1 MEKPMI
7 KDVPNRFG
15 FVRIVLVA
23 GVGCPLI
30 FASNAFAQAPTTIA
44 PPVGEAVAERVIVT
58 GSNIPTAQEET
69 SLPVTT
75 YTTEFL
81 LKAGAGTPVEGLRQ
95 LPSFVGNAR
104 TENDSNN
111 GTGSASINLRGL
123 GAENVVVLING
134 RRAILSFSAKLGEF
148 AEASDINFIP
158 ISGLQR
164 VEVLKD
170 GASSIYGSD
179 AVAGV
184 VDFIMYGDRRLPP
197 YEGAEFEA
205 RYGTTTD
212 RDANERQAWIRGGV
226 TGLEG
231 KVAIFASAE
240 YYNRAAIFSVDRTIA
255 ATGDRFTSDIGTN
268 PDIGVAGL
276 GLSGTNMNSP
286 TFAGRVSVVANAP
299 GLQQFPVT
307 GQLVLTDLSNANV
320 TPASYRPF
328 EQAPGSGSTDPSRF
342 NFRAFTPAI
351 PAIEKSIEYVSGRYK
366 VFDDALVV
374 YGDMLYSHYRQS
386 NALAGSPFAWTTG
399 TPVQLAQAQASIFNP
414 FGDRLDEVRYRLQ
427 QELGNRTDVFD
438 KDLWRWVIGA
448 KGDFEF
454 ADNAFISHLGYDT
467 GITYERFDNIET
479 DGGDAQSSLLGDQTA
494 LNVFNPFIGQN
505 APPIGV
511 APTYVTLPSGERV
524 PTGATAPYN
533 NVAGAEA
540 AAYLGHSL
548 YHQKDF
554 LADVTL
560 NAHLF
565 PNLWNGGIDV
575 ASGYQHWWEQQH
587 SIPDPVQAAGDQ
599 LGFDA
604 KPNFKYHQEV
614 GAAFAEIRVPFV
626 ISTMNVPLVYNFEVD
641 YAFRYER
648 FHDKDLTNP
657 GPHESATFNNNGNS
671 RVTVRWQPIPD
682 LLLRGTW
689 GESFRSPTPDNLF
702 SPVFQTFPQVFD
714 PVTGDTFQP
723 VNGVLIGGNPDLKPE
738 KTQTWTA
745 GLVYTPK
752 FVPGFTISADW
763 YQIFSR
769 NLIISGDDFAQ
780 LLLTT
785 DPFNPLITRNS
796 SGNVTQIQSLF
807 NNAGKR
813 FVQGVD
819 ITAVYQ
825 LPTTNFGQFTFTL
838 GYNHF
843 FTWKAEPVAGLGT
856 HNFLGTFNNGTFPL
870 APGAIPFNKGFLR
883 FEWEYKLGPGIL
895 DFVAQGNYIG
905 DYEDDP
911 FAIVPQ
917 ELVASDPGT
926 DIQPNFVFHRR
937 VTDWTSLD
945 LQASYEFVKPPMEAP
960 APGYSKEGKDFKSP
974 LGKQPVTP
982 GVVETGSF
990 WQRMLWGTKV
1000 TAGVVN
1006 AFDRMPPTVLGAFND
1021 NYDTSL
1027 YSIRNRFWYVALSK
1041 KF

>member
-1 MEKPMI
+1 MKNVLI
-7 KDVPNRFG
+7 RFFNPDG
-15 FVRIVLVA
+15 PQGRGYRLGLARVA
-23 GVGCPLI
+23 FAASVGLPVI
-30 FASNAFAQAPTTIA
+30 FASNAFAQEPLLPPTT
-44 PPVGEAVAERVIVT
+44 AVEVERVIVT

-75 YTTEFL
+75 YTADWL
-81 LKAGAGTPVEGLRQ
+81 MKAGAGTPVEGLRQ
-95 LPSFVGNAR
+95 LPSFVGNTR

-111 GTGSASINLRGL
+111 GTGAASINLRGL

-134 RRAILSFSAKLGEF
+134 RRAILSLHAKLGEF
-148 AEASDINFIP
+148 AEASDINLIP
-158 ISGLQR
+158 ISALQR

-184 VDFIMYGDRRLPP
+184 VNFIMFGDRNLAP
-197 YEGAEFEA
+197 YEGAEFEL
-205 RYGTTTD
+205 RYGNTTD

-226 TGLEG
+226 TGLDG

-240 YYNRAAIFSVDRTIA
+240 YYNRAAIFSVDRRIA
-255 ATGDRFTSDIGTN
+255 ATADLFTSLIGTN

-276 GLSGTNMNSP
+276 GLGGANGNSP
-286 TFAGRVSVVANAP
+286 TFAGRVQVEGS
-299 GLQQFPVT
+299 
-307 GQLVLTDLSNANV
+307 GQLVLTDLSNNQV

-328 EQAPGSGSTDPSRF
+328 EQAPGSASTDPSRF

-351 PAIEKSIEYVSGRYK
+351 PAMEKSIEYVSGRYK
-366 VFDDALVV
+366 VFDDALVI

-386 NALAGSPFAWTTG
+386 NALAGAPFAWTG
-399 TPVQLAQAQASIFNP
+399 GDELAAAQASIFNP
-414 FGDRLDEVRYRLQ
+414 FGDRLVQVRYRLQ

-448 KGDFEF
+448 KGDFDF

-467 GITYERFDNIET
+467 GITYERFDTIET

-511 APTYVTLPSGERV
+511 APTYVNGV

-533 NVAGAEA
+533 NVAAAEA

-554 LADVTL
+554 LYDVTI
-560 NAHLF
+560 NANLF
-565 PNLWNGGIDV
+565 PNLWNGGIGV
-575 ASGYQHWWEQQH
+575 AGGYQHQWEQQH

-604 KPNFKYHQEV
+604 KPNFKYRQEV
-614 GAAFAEIRVPFV
+614 DAWFAEIRIPLV
-626 ISTMNVPLVYNFEVD
+626 ISTMNVPFVYNLGVD
-641 YAFRYER
+641 YAYRYEE
-648 FHDKDLTNP
+648 FDDQDLTNP
-657 GPHESATFNNNGNS
+657 GPHNSASFNNDGNN
-671 RVTVRWQPIPD
+671 RVTIRYQPIPD

-702 SPVFQTFPQVFD
+702 SPVFQTFPVVFD
-714 PVTGDTFQP
+714 PVKGDTFQP
-723 VNGVLIGGNPDLKPE
+723 VNGVLVGGNPNLLPE
-738 KTQTWTA
+738 ESENWTA
-745 GLVYTPK
+745 GLVYSPK

-769 NLIISGDDFAQ
+769 NLIISGDNFAQ

-785 DPFNPLITRNS
+785 DPFNPLITRDS
-796 SGNVTQIQSLF
+796 DGNVTQIQSLF

-813 FVQGVD
+813 FVQGLD

-843 FTWKAEPVAGLGT
+843 FTWKAEPIEGLGT

-917 ELVASDPGT
+917 DFVASDPGT
-926 DIQPNFVFHRR
+926 DIEPNFVFHRR
-937 VTDWTSLD
+937 VTSYMTLD
-945 LQASYEFVKPPMEAP
+945 LQASYEFVQPEVAAP
-960 APGYSKEGKDFKSP
+960 VPGYAKEGKDFKSGP
-974 LGKQPVTP
+974 GKQPV
-982 GVVETGSF
+982 VAAAETGTF

-1006 AFDRMPPTVLGAFND
+1006 AFDRNPPTVLGAFND